1 MHPWHD
7 LRPGPQSPDII
18 NVVVEIPK
26 GSRNKYEL
34 DKESGTYHLSRVLY
48 SPMIYPGD
56 YGFIPRSYY
65 EDGDPLDA
73 IVLINEPTFPGCIIE
88 ARPIAIFKMLDKG
101 APDDKVLCVPAHNP
115 FFNHILDMKDVPP
128 HFLREVAHF
137 FAVYKDLEGQRT
149 LALGWEDAVEAK
161 KQVVHGVDLY
171 RHSRDRLPGFDSS
184 DTAQREVLLKRKN
197 RGGGSARIVPVADT
211 AAKKSAKSAARQAS
225 PKKTAAKKPS
235 GTKPAAKKSAGK
247 GARRRK

>member
-7 LRPGPQSPDII
+7 LRPGPQAPDTI

-34 DKESGTYHLSRVLY
+34 DKETGTYHLSRVLY

-115 FFNHILDMKDVPP
+115 FFNHIQDVKDVPP

-149 LALGWEDAVEAK
+149 VALGWEDASEAK
-161 KQVVHGVDLY
+161 TQVLHGVELY
-171 RHSRDRLPGFDSS
+171 ENSRDRLPGFDSS
-184 DTAQREVLLKRKN
+184 DTAQREALLRKRG
-197 RGGGSARIVPVADT
+197 RSAQQPRVVGVAPVVRKKPAEVPAT
-211 AAKKSAKSAARQAS
+211 EKSKAKKTETRKAPAKKSASK
-225 PKKTAAKKPS
+225 
-235 GTKPAAKKSAGK
+235 GT
-247 GARRRK
+247 RRRK